1 MQATF
6 RSSDAPCLKGV
17 EQRAGTRA
25 EVALPILIVLG
36 RTRYSALLHNISV
49 TGAMVET
56 TAPLV
61 IHSKIEFHCGSICTT
76 GYVLRQ
82 AGSVFGIK
90 FSQPISDRQLSE
102 QVSRS
107 EGVTNRRESR
117 ALARA
122 AHVPMVI
129 VRSS

>member
-6 RSSDAPCLKGV
+6 RSSDTPCLKV
-17 EQRAGTRA
+17 IEQRAGARA
-25 EVALPILIVLG
+25 AVALPILIDLG
-36 RTRYSALLHNISV
+36 RTRYSALLHDLSI
-49 TGAMVET
+49 TGAKIET

-82 AGSVFGIK
+82 AGSIFGIH
-90 FSQPISDRQLSE
+90 FSGPISDRQLNE

-107 EGVTNRRESR
+107 DGVANRRENR
-117 ALARA
+117 AIPRATGAPIVKAR
-122 AHVPMVI
+122 
-129 VRSS
+129 